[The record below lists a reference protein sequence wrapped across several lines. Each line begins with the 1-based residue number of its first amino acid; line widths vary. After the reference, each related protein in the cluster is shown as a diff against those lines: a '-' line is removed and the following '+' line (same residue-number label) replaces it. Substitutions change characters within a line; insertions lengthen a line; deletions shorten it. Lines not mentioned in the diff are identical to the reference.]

1 MITVVIPYFQRSP
14 GILAKA
20 LASIAAQEGCPLPI
34 QVIVVDDA
42 SPAPVA
48 AELAGS
54 GAMPH
59 PVRVITQANGGPG
72 AARNTGLD
80 HAPPG
85 TRYLAFLD
93 SDDEWMP
100 DHLARAVAALAC
112 GYDFFFADHYQLDQ
126 ASGAFARGGRLELE
140 RHPLLPTVQAD
151 LHAYAGDML
160 DQTIRGNLIGTSTVV
175 YHFERFAAQRFQVEF
190 ANAGEDY
197 LFWMALM
204 VQGAL
209 SAFSTHTAARY
220 GKGVNI
226 YAGAGWGSE

>member
-1 MITVVIPYFQRSP
+1 MLPTSSPMITVVIPYFQRSP

-48 AELAGS
+48 AELAGV

-100 DHLARAVAALAC
+100 DHLARAVAALEC
-112 GYDFFFADHYQLDQ
+112 GYDFCK
-126 ASGAFARGGRLELE
+126 SAFKTFVT
-140 RHPLLPTVQAD
+140 LLPRIFCIASVTATRCRGPCSAHISSLTRGV
-151 LHAYAGDML
+151 LGDSL
-160 DQTIRGNLIGTSTVV
+160 PR
-175 YHFERFAAQRFQVEF
+175 H
-190 ANAGEDY
+190 
-197 LFWMALM
+197 
-204 VQGAL
+204 
-209 SAFSTHTAARY
+209 
-220 GKGVNI
+220 
-226 YAGAGWGSE
+226 